1 MSHDI
6 ILTVDYHDRVCVIRR
21 RDCAT
26 RREQLLEEVPTS
38 KDSLLQVVDEAR
50 RDAGR
55 RGRVIWIQE
64 STTGWARVKEL
75 LGPRVEFRLAN
86 VLQIPKTAKSHK
98 RKTDKLDTG
107 RIQREYI
114 NGDLPLAFQPQPE
127 LRQLRRVVAYREELV
142 NRRTALRNWINR
154 FLSHETWYDT
164 TGMWSVKGQRR
175 LRTFLKTLPRTDAL
189 IIGQKLDELA
199 RLEAQ
204 LKLAINELLVA
215 HQSSSEA
222 QRLDVIK
229 GISLVSSV
237 SISARIGPVS
247 RFKTAEQL
255 IGLAGLAP
263 GIAESDQTRRNG
275 HIGGGGTDTRLRHYL
290 IEATLWARDLPRY
303 KSAYQRTA
311 RRKGPKIGRLV
322 VARMLLRSIYKI
334 LKDGVAF
341 DAGKEARARAAAC

>member
-154 FLSHETWYDT
+154 FLSHEAWYGQGATTTANFPENPATNRCVDHWPEARRTGT
-164 TGMWSVKGQRR
+164 TG
-175 LRTFLKTLPRTDAL
+175 
-189 IIGQKLDELA
+189 
-199 RLEAQ
+199 
-204 LKLAINELLVA
+204 
-215 HQSSSEA
+215 
-222 QRLDVIK
+222 
-229 GISLVSSV
+229 
-237 SISARIGPVS
+237 
-247 RFKTAEQL
+247 
-255 IGLAGLAP
+255 
-263 GIAESDQTRRNG
+263 
-275 HIGGGGTDTRLRHYL
+275 GTTQVGD
-290 IEATLWARDLPRY
+290 
-303 KSAYQRTA
+303 QRTA
-311 RRKGPKIGRLV
+311 GCASVLIGSPATGRDQGDQFGVIGVDFGP
-322 VARMLLRSIYKI
+322 YWT
-334 LKDGVAF
+334 GVPVQ
-341 DAGKEARARAAAC
+341 DR